1 MSFGNFEHLE
11 GVNPSD
17 QYDRLGKK
25 EDAEFLSNKSSE
37 QATIEQDLTERQ
49 NSDIISGE
57 VNAKINEVKAKIADL
72 NEVIRTRGEE
82 EEKLPSGFLEAKGF
96 ELKEAQAEL
105 SVLETQARESVAEQ
119 PKNRSFKEDLLRQ
132 PFQN

>member
-119 PKNRSFKEDLLRQ
+119 PKNRNFKEDLLRQ